1 MGAKWF
7 RRGKKEKKCKQVRY
21 NLNRS
26 KTIVANNND
35 NFDYALAA

>member
-1 MGAKWF
+1 MASTEVES
-7 RRGKKEKKCKQVRY
+7 RRECKQVRY

-26 KTIVANNND
+26 NTIVANNND